1 MATGYV
7 QVFSP
12 INLSE
17 ISASSE
23 TVNRNYASWWNWESQ
38 TSGGWSVF
46 DPSRCDAFP
55 ALARLYPGVIAS
67 ASFDGL
73 VVVEGVTETGA
84 DQSSGTVYVASGELP
99 LMVTF
104 TADYEP
110 DFIPSPLVQ
119 GVHWAPSAAIEQ
131 GPDSASFIAAQLPGA
146 DLVMGALLVAGAGG
160 VVPPPAG
167 FWTAFRSAMEII

>member
-1 MATGYV
+1 
-7 QVFSP
+7 
-12 INLSE
+12 
-17 ISASSE
+17 
-23 TVNRNYASWWNWESQ
+23 
-38 TSGGWSVF
+38 
-46 DPSRCDAFP
+46 
-55 ALARLYPGVIAS
+55 
-67 ASFDGL
+67 L
-73 VVVEGVTETGA
+73 VVIESISETGA
-84 DQSSGTVYVASGELP
+84 NQSSGTVYVASGELP
-99 LMVTF
+99 LMATF
-104 TADYEP
+104 TADYDP